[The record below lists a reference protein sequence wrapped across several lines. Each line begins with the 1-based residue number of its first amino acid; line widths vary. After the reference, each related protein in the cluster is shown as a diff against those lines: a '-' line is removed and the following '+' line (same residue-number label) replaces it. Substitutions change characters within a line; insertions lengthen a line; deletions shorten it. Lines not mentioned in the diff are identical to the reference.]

1 MGSSLFTVGSYRA
14 SQEDARTNRSS
25 AMIWA
30 SFLIV
35 RARRSEHK
43 TGTLRSVLRHL
54 RIVGAC
60 LFFACASVTA
70 APRKQFIHVA
80 KRHGIWWLISPS
92 GHRFI
97 CKAVDSIEWFPTRK
111 DSEAY
116 QAAMR
121 SPNFPHL
128 LRWGEGLPDHS
139 ISAKEHAIAQLLHW
153 GFNTVGAW
161 SENLLNVSE
170 HGRGMYATPVLSLG
184 QGFTRED
191 KYCQKFPDVFSP
203 MFRASAYRSAK
214 IQCSP
219 FKNNP
224 KIIGWYS
231 DNELRWGAD
240 WRGKNELLTVFLDYP
255 ISSPGHHSAVEFL
268 RRRYHNSGGIIAFD
282 RVWRQHFAS
291 WKSLGRARHIVQPYL
306 LPRMAPSWPPRRSVV
321 EEMQADRRHPGRA
334 RFVADCYA
342 FLGRVAMRYFHTC
355 RDAIKAADPN
365 HLYLGA
371 KDVYVPPPPVLKA
384 ETRYCD
390 VLSVDLYGLHVDR
403 KLLRV
408 VGGKIGDVGPSA
420 QGGVLRQ
427 LRQLPWDK
435 PFIIGEFS
443 FRARD
448 SGLPN
453 TNWAGPLFNTQQQ
466 RAVAMTSYV
475 HAVLG
480 MPNCVGYS
488 WYEYVDEPS
497 NTPDHH
503 NGENSNYGLLTR
515 YGVPYIPLVEAF
527 TRVNARA
534 VSIHESALK

>member
-1 MGSSLFTVGSYRA
+1 MDSRVFTFSVLGPSQGYFPTYRVSMA
-14 SQEDARTNRSS
+14 IS
-25 AMIWA
+25 A
-30 SFLIV
+30 SFRWIRV
-35 RARRSEHK
+35 RRGRSEA
-43 TGTLRSVLRHL
+43 GLLRSVFRHFG
-54 RIVGAC
+54 VAGTC
-60 LFFACASVTA
+60 LLFALSSATA
-70 APRKQFIHVA
+70 APQKQFIRVA

-97 CKAVDSIEWFPTRK
+97 CKAVDSIEWFPTPK

-116 QAAMR
+116 RAAMR
-121 SPNFPHL
+121 SPNFAHL
-128 LRWGEGLPDHS
+128 LRWGEGLPDHCV
-139 ISAKEHAIAQLLHW
+139 SAKQRAVAQLLHW

-161 SENLLNVSE
+161 SASLLNVSM
-170 HGRGMYATPVLSLG
+170 HGHGMYATPVLSLG
-184 QGFTRED
+184 QGFIRD
-191 KYCQKFPDVFSP
+191 NKYCQKFPDVFSP

-219 FKNNP
+219 LKNNH

-240 WRGKNELLTVFLDYP
+240 WRGKNELLTVFLVYP
-255 ISSPGHHSAVEFL
+255 IASPGHQAAVAFL
-268 RRRYHNSGGIIAFD
+268 RRRYHSFGGIVAFD
-282 RVWRQHFAS
+282 RTWKQHFAS
-291 WKSLGRARHIVQPYL
+291 WKSLGRAGHVIQPYF
-306 LPRMAPSWPPRRSVV
+306 LPLMAPSWPPRRSVA
-321 EEMQADRRHPGRA
+321 EEVLADRGHPDRA

-342 FLGRVAMRYFHTC
+342 FLGKVARRYFHTS
-355 RDAIKAADPN
+355 RDAIRAAAPN

-371 KDVYVPPPPVLKA
+371 KDDYVPPPPVLKA
-384 ETRYCD
+384 ESRYCD
-390 VLSVDLYGLHVDR
+390 VLSIDLYGLHVDR
-403 KLLRV
+403 KLLQV

-427 LRQLPWDK
+427 LRQLPRGK

-453 TNWAGPLFNTQQQ
+453 TNWAGPLFNTQRQ
-466 RAVAMTSYV
+466 RAAAMTAYV

-480 MPNCVGYS
+480 MPDCVGYC

-497 NTPDHH
+497 NAPGHH

-515 YGVPYIPLVEAF
+515 YDKPYIPLVQAF

-534 VSIHESALK
+534 VSIHESSLK